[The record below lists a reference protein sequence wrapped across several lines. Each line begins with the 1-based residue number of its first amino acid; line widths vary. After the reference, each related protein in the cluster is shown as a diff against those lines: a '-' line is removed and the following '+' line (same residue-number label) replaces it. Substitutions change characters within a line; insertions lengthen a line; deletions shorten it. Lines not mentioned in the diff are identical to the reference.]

1 MNISTEELIKAL
13 QTANQLKIGKE
24 YDQYETENGNRL
36 GYIPDYSYA
45 ANALAGNINKATTN
59 TPGMYP
65 HFSDAGKLPN
75 HVTFSNESIFSTPQ
89 HPGGHWEEK
98 TGFGSTHQD
107 IFYPSTQQLHGL
119 GYLDKLQNYYDHNK
133 GNGIDK
139 VIVPPPYKN
148 IKQ

>member
-1 MNISTEELIKAL
+1 MNISTEELMKAL
-13 QTANQLKIGKE
+13 QIANQVELGKK
-24 YDQYETENGNRL
+24 YDQYEAENGKRL
-36 GYIPDYSYA
+36 GYVPDYSYA
-45 ANALAGNINKATTN
+45 ANGLAGNINTATVN

-75 HVTFSNESIFSTPQ
+75 HATFSDESIFSSQQ
-89 HPGGHWEEK
+89 HPGGHWVGK
-98 TGFGSTHQD
+98 DDSTTHQD
-107 IFYPSTQQLHGL
+107 IFYPSTQQLRGL
-119 GYLDKLQNYYDHNK
+119 GYLDKLQNYYDQNK